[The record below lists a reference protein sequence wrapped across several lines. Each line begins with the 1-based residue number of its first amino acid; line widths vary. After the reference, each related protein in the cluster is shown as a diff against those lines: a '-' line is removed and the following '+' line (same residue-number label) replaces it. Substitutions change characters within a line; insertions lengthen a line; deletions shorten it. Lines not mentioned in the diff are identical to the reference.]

1 MDLRAPASN
10 PDCVVVADSGHAW
23 LEALASA
30 LHQSGL
36 RVIRAASAGVGAAAF
51 EQGAAGLVVAV
62 AEDEDPAAAWM
73 GTVERAG
80 RQPPVTVAFLP
91 SGDEASAAQ
100 ITSAWLAA
108 GFEDVVHD
116 GMPIGVAV
124 ARIVAR
130 IHSQILRMA
139 RTVRDPLT
147 GLPTQTAFFSR
158 LDPMLRLSS
167 RAAMPMAVA
176 VLDMDGFVALQADQ
190 GRAAVRA
197 LLVDIG
203 HHLHGSLR
211 RSDTV
216 ARLGDDRF
224 GLILHHINGLE
235 ARKLLLKIWRALSLE
250 PATLE
255 LLRSGTPMPTFTAGI
270 AVFPDDGSDGLEL
283 YTRAEM
289 ALDVAR
295 ATGQRRISLFSEI
308 SGDSGED
315 VGASDVRLNR
325 RGGRDDPQ

>member
-1 MDLRAPASN
+1 
-10 PDCVVVADSGHAW
+10 VAFELG
-23 LEALASA
+23 ASA
-30 LHQSGL
+30 L
-36 RVIRAASAGVGAAAF
+36 
-51 EQGAAGLVVAV
+51 VVAI
-62 AEDEDPAAAWM
+62 DPTEDPQAAWLAA
-73 GTVERAG
+73 VERAG
-80 RQPPVTVAFLP
+80 RQPPVTVAVAFGGEAAASSP
-91 SGDEASAAQ
+91 STA
-100 ITSAWLAA
+100 AWLAA
-108 GFEDVVHD
+108 GFDELLDD
-116 GMPIGVAV
+116 SMDTAV
-124 ARIVAR
+124 AAAR
-130 IHSQILRMA
+130 IAARIQSQVLRMS

-190 GRAAVRA
+190 GREVVRT
-197 LLVDIG
+197 LLVDIS
-203 HHLHGSLR
+203 HHLHGALR

-235 ARKLLLKIWRALSLE
+235 ARKLLLKIWRSFSLE

-255 LLRSGTPMPTFTAGI
+255 LLRGAALHPTFTAGI

-295 ATGQRRISLFSEI
+295 ATGQRRIALFSEI
-308 SGDSGED
+308 SGDSGAD
-315 VGASDVRLNR
+315 VAASDVRLNR
-325 RGGRDDPQ
+325 RGQREDPQ